1 MNNHNKFMNL
11 AFEEAK
17 KSYKKSEVPVGAV
30 IVCKD
35 KVIAKA
41 HNNRESKKSVLG
53 HAEIVAIKKAN
64 KKLKSWRL
72 EDCILYVT
80 LEPCPMCAGAIIQSR
95 IKTVYYSASD
105 LKSGVA
111 NSIIEMFKQPFNHQ
125 TTVSKIDD
133 DGKSEQLLKSF
144 FKEIRNKK

>member
-1 MNNHNKFMNL
+1 MNL
-11 AFEEAK
+11 ALEEAK
-17 KSYKKSEVPVGAV
+17 KSYKKNEVPVGAV
-30 IVCKD
+30 IVYKD
-35 KVIAKA
+35 KVIARA

-95 IKTVYYSASD
+95 IKTVYYSTSD

-111 NSIIEMFKQPFNHQ
+111 NSIIEMFELPFNHQ
-125 TTVSKIDD
+125 TIVNKIDD
-133 DGKSEQLLKSF
+133 DGKSEQLLKKF